1 MLASER
7 LMYILDRLKE
17 HPAVTIREMSLELNI
32 SEATVR
38 RDLDELQRQGK
49 LKRQHGGAVL
59 NSMLHTISESTD
71 WTINEKTMMHT
82 EGKRKACELASE
94 IVRDGDCIYID
105 GGSTMSFLIPYLKNK
120 KIHIVTPNIRFVRN
134 LGHSQC
140 SVQIIG
146 GTYEPF
152 FDMSIGSKATQATSE
167 FRYDLAFFGAG
178 GVDPLTKEVYS
189 ATIETVVNKVAAMKN
204 SLRNFLIV
212 DSSKF
217 SQRAFCYCC
226 STDDF
231 EAVFTDLLPQ
241 GEHAMDNLHSWEEK
255 RSETK

>member
-7 LMYILDRLKE
+7 LLYILDRLKE

-59 NSMLHTISESTD
+59 NSMLHTLSDATD

-82 EGKRKACELASE
+82 EEKRKACELASE
-94 IVRDGDCIYID
+94 LVRDGDCVYID
-105 GGSTMSFLIPYLKNK
+105 GGSTMAFLVPYLKNK
-120 KIHIVTPNIRFVRN
+120 RIHIVTPSIRFVRN

-140 SVQIIG
+140 TVQVVG

-152 FDMSIGSKATQATSE
+152 FDMNIGSKATQTTGE
-167 FRYDLAFFGAG
+167 FRYDLAFFGVAG
-178 GVDPLTKEVYS
+178 IDPVSKECYS
-189 ATIETVVNKVAAMKN
+189 ATIETVVNKQAAMKN

-212 DSSKF
+212 DASKF
-217 SQRAFCYCC
+217 EQRGFCYCC
-226 STDDF
+226 SADEF
-231 EAVFTDLLPQ
+231 ETIFTDRLPD
-241 GEHAMDNLHSWEEK
+241 GDYALENLRSWEGN
-255 RSETK
+255 RYETK